1 MKSYEI
7 SKAALGRIPTYL
19 SFLQQLPDSVTSVSA
34 TLISKELG
42 LGEVQVRKD
51 LGAVCGAGK
60 PKVGYARAELESSL
74 KRCLDGKNGTAV
86 IIGAGKL
93 GRALLDHRGFAA
105 FGIAIVAAFDRSA
118 DENGRSSSGK
128 PILPLAKLPDFCRE
142 NNVKLGI
149 IAVADEAAQAA
160 CNLLYDSGVK
170 VMWSF
175 SSGPLYKPLDA
186 VVQYENLA
194 LSLAHL
200 KMQALDLPER
210 RDG

>member
-1 MKSYEI
+1 MQDILCFAAAPDDAERFLRIYYKFGAMI
-7 SKAALGRIPTYL
+7 SK
-19 SFLQQLPDSVTSVSA
+19 
-34 TLISKELG
+34 
-42 LGEVQVRKD
+42 
-51 LGAVCGAGK
+51 
-60 PKVGYARAELESSL
+60 
-74 KRCLDGKNGTAV
+74 
-86 IIGAGKL
+86 
-93 GRALLDHRGFAA
+93 
-105 FGIAIVAAFDRSA
+105 
-118 DENGRSSSGK
+118 
-128 PILPLAKLPDFCRE
+128 
-142 NNVKLGI
+142 
-149 IAVADEAAQAA
+149 EAAQAA